1 MYKSCSRCGKVHDY
15 NYKCN
20 KGKIY
25 KHNDIDKL
33 RSTTK
38 WTIKSIE
45 IRERSKYL
53 CAVCLDEGIYN
64 YEDIE
69 IHHIEKL
76 QDNPDRLLDNFNL
89 ICLCKKHHK
98 LADKGKIDI
107 DYLYKLALERED
119 NA

>member
-1 MYKSCSRCGKVHDY
+1 MFKSCSRCGQIHDY

-33 RSTTK
+33 RSTRQ
-38 WTIKSIE
+38 WTNKSIE
-45 IRERSKYL
+45 IREASKYL
-53 CAVCLDEGIYN
+53 CSVCLDEGIYN

-69 IHHIEKL
+69 VHHIARL
-76 QDNPDRLLDNFNL
+76 QDRPDLLLENDNL

-98 LADKGKIDI
+98 LADKGKINK
-107 DYLYKLALERED
+107 DYLINLVKKR
-119 NA
+119 